1 MNNWTSYNRQRA
13 EINELADIRRTKKHI
28 YYCDLVISACIG
40 ASLTIIAVIAHMMIV
55 G

>member
-1 MNNWTSYNRQRA
+1 MKNTIEKNIARI
-13 EINELADIRRTKKHI
+13 EADIKRTEKHI
-28 YYCDLVISACIG
+28 YYCDLVPSACIG